1 MAEQASAVI
10 GEIADVLRQEAA
22 VTPVEKPDFA
32 DATNRSLWH
41 PALGGGLS
49 GVALF
54 FAYLNEARPDE
65 GYDDLAADLL
75 DRAIDL
81 VGENPSPPWLYGGF
95 PGVAW
100 VGEHLLGRLFEPDP
114 EEDAGEEI
122 ATALARLL
130 EHTPWKRDYDLISGL
145 VGLGI
150 YSLERLPRPGG
161 EECLNLVLDRL
172 VETAEHRSDGIT
184 WWTNPEL
191 LPEETR
197 VQFPEGNYNLG
208 VAHGVPGV
216 IGFLGEVCAAGVA
229 VDKARPLLDG
239 AVRWTLANQ
248 LPPGSVSRFG
258 YNVVPDRKAEAVPG
272 SRLAWCYGDLGLAVS
287 LLLAG
292 QGAGRPEWEKEAV
305 EIAQVGVGRTGEG
318 AGVVD
323 AGLCH
328 GSAGDAHLFN
338 RLYQASGEP
347 AFAQAARFWYQETLR
362 LRRPGEPF
370 AGFPSWGPLPGWDR
384 NDTESRR
391 MGWVADPGF
400 LTGVAGVG
408 LALLAAITPIDPLWD
423 RLLAV
428 SARPR

>member
-1 MAEQASAVI
+1 
-10 GEIADVLRQEAA
+10 
-22 VTPVEKPDFA
+22 
-32 DATNRSLWH
+32 
-41 PALGGGLS
+41 
-49 GVALF
+49 
-54 FAYLNEARPDE
+54 
-65 GYDDLAADLL
+65 
-75 DRAIDL
+75 
-81 VGENPSPPWLYGGF
+81 
-95 PGVAW
+95 
-100 VGEHLLGRLFEPDP
+100 
-114 EEDAGEEI
+114 
-122 ATALARLL
+122 
-130 EHTPWKRDYDLISGL
+130 
-145 VGLGI
+145 
-150 YSLERLPRPGG
+150 

-248 LPPGSVSRFG
+248 RPPGSVSRFG

-318 AGVVD
+318 A
-323 AGLCH
+323 
-328 GSAGDAHLFN
+328 
-338 RLYQASGEP
+338 
-347 AFAQAARFWYQETLR
+347 
-362 LRRPGEPF
+362 
-370 AGFPSWGPLPGWDR
+370 
-384 NDTESRR
+384 
-391 MGWVADPGF
+391 
-400 LTGVAGVG
+400 
-408 LALLAAITPIDPLWD
+408 
-423 RLLAV
+423 
-428 SARPR
+428 